1 MAGEYVLFSDL
12 RPGSAAEFASG
23 LELPDSV
30 VGDDALITSAIARM
44 SQRFDDLTNDHFST
58 QTSTTLTLQG
68 YGGTI
73 LYLPRRCTAVTT
85 VSVTNYAGTTTAQAA
100 TVYRLHSSLNSAGS
114 AWNTPGDL
122 DWLEL
127 LPYQYLSG
135 ASFGLGYAW
144 PDESNSVTVL
154 GTFGW
159 TVTPTDVK
167 RAVALMVYAEFQ
179 PQADVLGHVTQW
191 SDSGTIYQRSV
202 GPTGLPAVDELVER
216 YKRTQSVMVG

>member
-1 MAGEYVLFSDL
+1 VAYLVAADMREASL
-12 RPGSAAEFASG
+12 AEFATG
-23 LELPDSV
+23 LALDDST
-30 VGDDALITSAIARM
+30 AETSRLTAAIARM
-44 SQRFDDLTNDHFST
+44 SQRFDDLTNDHFET
-58 QTSTTLTLQG
+58 QTATTLNLTG
-68 YGGTI
+68 YGDTI

-85 VSVTNYAGTTTAQAA
+85 VSVTNYLGVTTAQAA

-114 AWNTPGDL
+114 AWNSPGDL

-127 LPYQYLSG
+127 LPYQYLTG

-144 PDESNSVTVL
+144 PDESNSITVL

-191 SDSGTIYQRSV
+191 SDSGTIYQRSA
-202 GPTGLPAVDELVER
+202 GSTGFPAVDDLVDR

>member
-1 MAGEYVLFSDL
+1 MAYLVAADMREASL
-12 RPGSAAEFASG
+12 AEFATG
-23 LELPDSV
+23 LALDDST
-30 VGDDALITSAIARM
+30 AETSRLTAAIARM
-44 SQRFDDLTNDHFST
+44 SQRFDDLTNDHFET
-58 QTSTTLTLQG
+58 QTATTLNLTG
-68 YGGTI
+68 YGDTI

-85 VSVTNYAGTTTAQAA
+85 VSVTNYLGVTTAQAA

-114 AWNTPGDL
+114 AWNSPGDL

-127 LPYQYLSG
+127 LPYQYLTG

-144 PDESNSVTVL
+144 PDESNSITVL

-191 SDSGTIYQRSV
+191 SDSGTIYQRSA
-202 GPTGLPAVDELVER
+202 GSTGFPAVDDLVDR